1 MAILLG
7 LAAAASWGVAD
18 FLGGLA
24 SRRVRATLAVV
35 TSQAVGLAALLV
47 LLPLFREEPF
57 TRDAAVWG
65 GLAGMTG
72 GFGLL
77 FLYRGLGLGRM
88 SVVAPAAAVVGAVV
102 PVVFDLAT
110 GDPLG
115 AVTLAGLVIALAAL
129 ALVSWHPGTEGRVEG
144 AGLLQSGLWEGL
156 LAGLGFG
163 AFFVL
168 FSRTGDASS
177 YWPLLSLR
185 AASIV
190 MLSAIALA
198 TASFAR
204 PGRRPMAML
213 VGAGLL
219 DVTANLLY
227 LLGTRRGLLSVV
239 AVLASLYP
247 AVTVLLAR
255 AVLKERLHRAQLLGL
270 AAAGLGIVLITT
282 G

>member
-1 MAILLG
+1 MAVLLG

-24 SRRVRATLAVV
+24 SRWMRATLAVV
-35 TSQAVGLAALLV
+35 TSQAIGLAALLL
-47 LLPLFREEPF
+47 LLPLFRNEPF
-57 TRDAAVWG
+57 TRDAAIWG
-65 GLAGMTG
+65 GLSGLTG
-72 GFGLL
+72 GLGLL
-77 FLYRGLGLGRM
+77 FLYRGLGRGRM
-88 SVVAPAAAVVGAVV
+88 SVVAPVSAVVGASV
-102 PVVFDLAT
+102 PVVFDLAV
-110 GDPLG
+110 GDPVG
-115 AVTLAGLVIALAAL
+115 AVTMAGLVIALAAL

-144 AGLLQSGLWEGL
+144 SGLLEGGLLDGL

-163 AFFVL
+163 TFFVL
-168 FSRTGDASS
+168 FPQAGDASGF
-177 YWPLLSLR
+177 WPLVSLR
-185 AASIV
+185 AASVV
-190 MLSAIALA
+190 MLTGIALS
-198 TASFAR
+198 TRSFSRPGAR
-204 PGRRPMAML
+204 PLRML
-213 VGAGLL
+213 VGAGIL

-270 AAAGLGIVLITT
+270 AAAGLGIVLITA